1 MEQRIVL
8 IIDECAEDRQVYRR
22 YLLQDHKYRY
32 TILEEESG
40 KGGLVLCQ
48 QFNPDSILLNYML
61 PDMDGLGFLRQLKQ
75 QAQGNVPPAIVLAE
89 RGYESVV
96 MQAIKR
102 GVRDYLVKEQMTA
115 SDLVF
120 ALNNAI
126 EYAQLQES
134 QKLFQEITNTTPGIL
149 YVHDIVERHNI
160 YINRQT
166 TEVIG
171 YTPQQIQDM
180 GSGVLEELMHPE
192 DLDRIPEH
200 FQRFNLIEDG
210 KILEFE
216 YRMRHA
222 NGEWRWFCSQ
232 ETVFKR
238 NSDRSVQQILGTALD
253 ITRHKRAEVALKQ
266 QLLSEQLVTNIA
278 QHIRQSLKLEDI
290 FKTTVDEVRQFL
302 QTDRVLLFRL
312 EPDGSGTVVMESV
325 SPDWS
330 PILLTN
336 IFDPCF
342 QESWVEPYRLGLVVA
357 KPDIY
362 NAGIDPCHVELLSR
376 FQVRANLVV
385 PVLQKEQLWGLLIA
399 HHCAAPRQWHQ
410 IEIDLLKQL
419 ATQVGIA
426 IQQAT
431 LLEQAEAA
439 NRAKDEFVAMV
450 THDLRT
456 PLNAILGWT
465 HLLCHL
471 KLDEAAFARGLE
483 SIEQSARF
491 QEKLLEDL
499 QDISRIIQGKL
510 KLKVSE
516 VNLLDIIQAA
526 LETAFPLAYDKTLCV
541 ESILDNSIE
550 TISGDPNRIQQ
561 VLGNLLSNSIKFTPE
576 GGRIEVRL
584 EQVDSFA
591 QITVRDTGCGIS
603 ADFLPYVFERYQQAN
618 GDRTRDGLG
627 LGLAIARHLVEL
639 HNGTIE
645 VTSPGIGQGATFT
658 IKLPLRIMN
667 YEL

>member
-1 MEQRIVL
+1 MEQRTVL
-8 IIDECAEDRQVYRR
+8 IIDDCAEDREVYRR
-22 YLLQDHKYRY
+22 YLLQDHEYRY

-40 KGGLVLCQ
+40 KGGLMLCQ
-48 QFNPDSILLNYML
+48 QFKPDSILLNYVL
-61 PDMDGLGFLRQLKQ
+61 PDMDGLGFLAQLQ
-75 QAQGNVPPAIVLAE
+75 QQTQGNFPPAIVLAE

-96 MQAIKR
+96 MQAMKK

-115 SDLVF
+115 SDLLF
-120 ALNNAI
+120 ALNHAM
-126 EYAQLQES
+126 EYSRMQES
-134 QKLFQEITNTTPGIL
+134 QKLLQEITNTTPGIL
-149 YVHDIVERHNI
+149 YVHDILELHNV
-160 YINRQT
+160 YINRRT

-192 DLDRIPEH
+192 DLVRLPEH
-200 FQRFNLIEDG
+200 FQRFDLVEDG
-210 KILEFE
+210 KIVEFE

-238 NSDRSVQQILGTALD
+238 NSDGSVQQILGTALD
-253 ITRHKRAEVALKQ
+253 ITRHKRAEVTLKQ
-266 QLLSEQLVTNIA
+266 QLLREQLVTKIA
-278 QHIRQSLKLEDI
+278 QHIRQSLKLEEI

-342 QESWVEPYRLGLVVA
+342 RDSWVDPYRLGLVVA
-357 KPDIY
+357 KTDIY

-431 LLEQAEAA
+431 LLEQAESA

-456 PLNAILGWT
+456 PLNAVLGWT
-465 HLLCHL
+465 HLLQRL
-471 KLDEAAFARGLE
+471 KLDEAGFARGLE

-499 QDISRIIQGKL
+499 QDITRIIQGQL
-510 KLKVSE
+510 KLQVSE
-516 VNLLDIIQAA
+516 VNLVDVIQAA
-526 LETAFPLAYDKTLCV
+526 LETAYPLAYDKSLCI
-541 ESILDNSIE
+541 ESILDNSME
-550 TISGDPNRIQQ
+550 TISGDPKRLQQ

-591 QITVRDTGCGIS
+591 QITVSDTGCGIS
-603 ADFLPYVFERYQQAN
+603 ADFLPCVFERYQQAN

-627 LGLAIARHLVEL
+627 LGLAIARHLIEA

-645 VTSPGIGQGATFT
+645 VTSPGLGQGATFT
-658 IKLPLRIMN
+658 IKLPLASKK
-667 YEL
+667 E